1 MESQGSFLDTIK
13 IGSKTD
19 PKQAAASLAMVLKEN
34 GMAEMRCIGAA
45 AVNNAVKAI
54 AITRGYIAPTGAD
67 IVCVPAFEVV
77 TMEDR
82 NTKKE
87 IQKTAIKFIVNPR

>member
-1 MESQGSFLDTIK
+1 MATQGSILDPIR

-19 PKQAAASLAMVLKEN
+19 PKQAAASLTAVLKEN

-54 AITRGYIAPTGAD
+54 AITRGYIAPSGED
-67 IVCVPAFEVV
+67 IACVPAFEVV
-77 TMEDR
+77 TMKDR
-82 NTKKE
+82 DTDKE
-87 IQKTAIKFIVNPR
+87 IQKTAIKFIVHPR